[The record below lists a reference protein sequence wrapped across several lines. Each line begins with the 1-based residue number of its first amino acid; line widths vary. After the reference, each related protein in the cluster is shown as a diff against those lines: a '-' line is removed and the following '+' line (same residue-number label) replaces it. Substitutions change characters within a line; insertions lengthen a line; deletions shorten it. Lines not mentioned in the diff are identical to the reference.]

1 MRKNQM
7 INPLLATALF
17 MAVILSGPSARAD
30 SSAKLVCDIWPP
42 YEFQTENGVTGMS
55 VEIVEA
61 VYKQLDVTQ
70 IEIQPFPWKRA
81 IDAIRFNEADA
92 IFSASHTP
100 GRALFLRYPDEPL
113 FISSWIIWTKT
124 NSSIQTLDDLKGK
137 KIGVVQGFSYTLK
150 FWDFI
155 RTYCQVEEAHKDD
168 TNFKML
174 SLGRVDAI
182 AAEYGNG
189 LKLVQALGDKTI
201 KPVPGI
207 EIKRSGMY
215 IAFNREHTSEEFV
228 RRFSDELRA
237 FKQTDEH
244 RAIREKYLGIEKCW

>member
-1 MRKNQM
+1 MSK
-7 INPLLATALF
+7 PLLVLAVF
-17 MAVILSGPSARAD
+17 MIIMLSTPSAMAG
-30 SSAKLVCDIWPP
+30 SSATIVCNIWPP
-42 YEFQTENGVTGMS
+42 YQFKTGEGLSGMS
-55 VEIVEA
+55 IEIVEA
-61 VYKQLDVTQ
+61 VYKRLDVNHVK
-70 IEIQPFPWKRA
+70 IRALPWRRA
-81 IDAIRFNEADA
+81 MDTIRFDDADA

-137 KIGVVQGFSYTLK
+137 TIGVVQGFSYTLK

-155 RTYCQVEEAHKDD
+155 RTYCFVEEVHNDD
-168 TNFKML
+168 NNFKML
-174 SLGRVDAI
+174 SLGRLDAI
-182 AAEYGNG
+182 VAEYGNG
-189 LKLVQALGDKTI
+189 LRLVRALGDETI

-228 RRFSDELRA
+228 KRFSDELRA
-237 FKQTDEH
+237 FKRTDEH
-244 RAIREKYLGIEKCW
+244 RAIREKYLGIE